1 MMNGLQSVTHWQN
14 YFGTPKGATL
24 GFFNAAYPLG
34 GIGGVFLISPIADAF
49 GRRIGLAAGAALC
62 CIGAALQG
70 GSINIMLPVRA
81 LVTPS
86 DRS

>member
-1 MMNGLQSVTHWQN
+1 MMNDLQSVTHWQN
-14 YFGTPKGATL
+14 FFGTPKGATL

-34 GIGGVFLISPIADAF
+34 GIAGVFLISPIADGF
-49 GRRIGLAAGAALC
+49 GQRIGLAAGAALC

-81 LVTPS
+81 LVTRS